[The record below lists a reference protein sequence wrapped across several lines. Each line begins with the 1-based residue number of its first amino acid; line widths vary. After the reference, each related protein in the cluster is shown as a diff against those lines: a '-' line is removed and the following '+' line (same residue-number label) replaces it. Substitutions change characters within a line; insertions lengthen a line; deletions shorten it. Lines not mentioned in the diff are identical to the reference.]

1 MESWFVF
8 YTYPKAEKWVYKL
21 LVEAGFETYLP
32 LQEQVRQWHD
42 RKKKLQIPLFP
53 NYIFVKVSIIKIYE
67 VLKFPR
73 VVRCIKFNNK
83 PSQVREDEI
92 DLIRN
97 VERNYTNII
106 VSNKLERG
114 ERVTIQGGPLDG
126 VTGIIEES
134 RNSRHVVIN
143 INSISYSLKVS
154 LTPHEVAYAMI

>member
-1 MESWFVF
+1 M
-8 YTYPKAEKWVYKL
+8 
-21 LVEAGFETYLP
+21 VEAGFETYLP